1 MGAGFNPPPVVL
13 LYGLCYNLNVMQRAK
28 INLIFTCLV
37 AILVLVPGIGCAV
50 PKIEITPAPAPAPAP
65 NPTPAPAPAQPPE
78 PINPSWTPPPTA
90 PAVNATLALPNIA
103 DVVTRVKPSV
113 VSINTEVVSLDF
125 FNRPFTQQGA
135 GSGWILDESGIIV
148 TNNHV
153 VEGASSITVTMDDGS
168 TYTVD
173 QSAVFTDVLNDLAI
187 IKIDDRNL
195 PAVAVGDSKSL
206 RVGEWV
212 VAIGNALG
220 QGIRATE
227 GIISRQGVSIPVAPG
242 QTLYDLIETTAAINP
257 GNSGGP
263 LVNLAGEVIGITSA
277 KIATVGVEGM
287 GYAISTE
294 TAIPIIEE
302 LITSGYVTRP
312 WLGVVLYTVD
322 QFAIARYDLPVE
334 SGVLITQVVQGSP
347 ADRAGLKP
355 GDVITRF
362 AGKDIATAED
372 MIRGIHLSEIGQK
385 IPVTYWRGKVDYDTE
400 VIPTESP
407 PP

>member
-1 MGAGFNPPPVVL
+1 M
-13 LYGLCYNLNVMQRAK
+13 
-28 INLIFTCLV
+28 V
-37 AILVLVPGIGCAV
+37 AI
-50 PKIEITPAPAPAPAP
+50 T
-65 NPTPAPAPAQPPE
+65 
-78 PINPSWTPPPTA
+78 
-90 PAVNATLALPNIA
+90 
-103 DVVTRVKPSV
+103 
-113 VSINTEVVSLDF
+113 TEVVSFDF

-135 GSGWILDESGIIV
+135 GSGWILDKNGIIV

-153 VEGASSITVTMDDGS
+153 VEGASSITVTMDDGR
-168 TYTVD
+168 TFTVD
-173 QSAVFTDVLNDLAI
+173 QSAVFTDSLNDLAI
-187 IKIDDRNL
+187 IKINAPDL
-195 PAVAVGDSKSL
+195 PPVTVGDSTPL

-212 VAIGNALG
+212 IAIGNALG

-263 LVNLAGEVIGITSA
+263 LVNMAGEVIGITSA
-277 KIATVGVEGM
+277 KIAMSGVEGM

-294 TAIPIIEE
+294 TAVPIIEE
-302 LITSGYVTRP
+302 LITNGYVTRP

-322 QFAIARYDLPVE
+322 QFAVARYDLAVE
-334 SGVLITQVVQGSP
+334 SGVLITQVVQNSP
-347 ADRAGLKP
+347 ADKAGLKP

-372 MIRGIHLSEIGQK
+372 MIRAIHLSAIGQR
-385 IPVTYWRGKVDYDTE
+385 IPVTYWREKAEMTTE
-400 VIPTESP
+400 VIPSESP

>member
-1 MGAGFNPPPVVL
+1 MGRQKTSFILTLFMVIL
-13 LYGLCYNLNVMQRAK
+13 M
-28 INLIFTCLV
+28 
-37 AILVLVPGIGCAV
+37 LVLSVGCAV
-50 PKIEITPAPAPAPAP
+50 PEITITPAPAPSPPSAPAP
-65 NPTPAPAPAQPPE
+65 TQPPQ
-78 PINPSWTPPPTA
+78 PINPAWAPPPTA
-90 PAVNATLALPNIA
+90 PTGNATLILPNIA
-103 DVVTRVKPSV
+103 DVVAKVKPSV
-113 VSINTEVVSLDF
+113 VAINTEVVSLDF

-135 GSGWILDESGIIV
+135 GSGWILDRNGIIV

-173 QSAVFTDVLNDLAI
+173 QSAVFTDSLNDLAI
-187 IKIDDRNL
+187 IKINAQNL
-195 PAVAVGDSKSL
+195 PAVTVGDSAAL

-227 GIISRQGVSIPVAPG
+227 GIISRQGVAIPVAPG

-294 TAIPIIEE
+294 TALPIIEE
-302 LITSGYVTRP
+302 LITNGYVTRP

-322 QFAIARYDLPVE
+322 QFAVARYELAVE
-334 SGVLITQVVQGSP
+334 SGVLITQVVQDSP
-347 ADRAGLKP
+347 ADIAGLKP

-362 AGKDIATAED
+362 AGREIATADD
-372 MIRGIHLSEIGQK
+372 MIRAIHLAEIGQK
-385 IPVTYWRGKVDYDTE
+385 VPTTYWRGKAEYTTE
-400 VIPTESP
+400 VIPIESP
-407 PP
+407 PR

>member
-1 MGAGFNPPPVVL
+1 MRRVKTNFIL
-13 LYGLCYNLNVMQRAK
+13 T
-28 INLIFTCLV
+28 LITVIF
-37 AILVLVPGIGCAV
+37 ILVLAVGCAV
-50 PKIEITPAPAPAPAP
+50 PEVTITPAPAPSLS
-65 NPTPAPAPAQPPE
+65 PAPAPAPPPT
-78 PINPSWTPPPTA
+78 PINPAWTPPPTA
-90 PAVNATLALPNIA
+90 PSGNITLILPNIV
-103 DVVTRVKPSV
+103 DVVARVKPSV
-113 VSINTEVVSLDF
+113 VAITTEVVTFDF

-135 GSGWILDESGIIV
+135 GSGWILDKNGIIV

-153 VEGASSITVTMDDGS
+153 VEGAGSITVTMENGN
-168 TYTVD
+168 TFTVG
-173 QSAVFTDVLNDLAI
+173 QSAVFTDSLNDLAI
-187 IKIDDRNL
+187 IKIDAQNL
-195 PAVAVGDSKSL
+195 PAVTVGDSAAL

-227 GIISRQGVSIPVAPG
+227 GIISRKGVSIPVAPG

-287 GYAISTE
+287 GYVISME
-294 TAIPIIEE
+294 TAIPITQE
-302 LITSGYVTRP
+302 LITNGYVVRP
-312 WLGVVLYTVD
+312 WLGVVLYSVD
-322 QFAIARYDLPVE
+322 QFAVARYDLAVE
-334 SGVLITQVVQGSP
+334 SGVLITQVVQDSP

-362 AGKDIATAED
+362 AGKDIVTAED
-372 MIRGIHLSEIGQK
+372 MIRTIHLSQIGQK
-385 IPVTYWRGKVDYDTE
+385 VPVTYWRGKAEYNTE
-400 VIPTESP
+400 VILTESP

>member
-1 MGAGFNPPPVVL
+1 MWRIKPSLILTL
-13 LYGLCYNLNVMQRAK
+13 LV
-28 INLIFTCLV
+28 T
-37 AILVLVPGIGCAV
+37 ILVLVLSVGCAV
-50 PKIEITPAPAPAPAP
+50 PQVEITPAPAPSPI
-65 NPTPAPAPAQPPE
+65 PAPAPAEPPT
-78 PINPSWTPPPTA
+78 PINPTWTPPPTA
-90 PAVNATLALPNIA
+90 PPGSVSLALPNIA
-103 DVVTRVKPSV
+103 DVVAKVKPSV
-113 VSINTEVVSLDF
+113 VAITTEVVSLDF

-135 GSGWILDESGIIV
+135 GSGWILDENGIIV

-153 VEGASSITVTMDDGS
+153 VEGASTITVTMDDGN
-168 TYTVD
+168 TFTVD
-173 QSAVFTDVLNDLAI
+173 QSSVFTDGLNDLAI
-187 IKIDDRNL
+187 VKIDAQNL
-195 PAVAVGDSKSL
+195 PAVSVGDSNAL

-227 GIISRQGVSIPVAPG
+227 GIISRQGVAIPVTQG
-242 QTLYDLIETTAAINP
+242 QTLYDLLETTAAINP

-302 LITSGYVTRP
+302 LITNGYVIRP

-322 QFAIARYDLPVE
+322 QFAVARYDLPVE
-334 SGVLITQVVQGSP
+334 SGVLITQVIQDSP

-362 AGKDIATAED
+362 AGKDVATAED
-372 MIRGIHLSEIGQK
+372 MIRAIHLAEIGQK
-385 IPVTYWRGKVDYDTE
+385 IPVTYWRGKAEYNTE
-400 VIPTESP
+400 VSPSESP
-407 PP
+407 PS

>member
-1 MGAGFNPPPVVL
+1 MGHIKANLILTFLIAIVL
-13 LYGLCYNLNVMQRAK
+13 LLSA
-28 INLIFTCLV
+28 
-37 AILVLVPGIGCAV
+37 GCAV
-50 PKIEITPAPAPAPAP
+50 PEITITPAPAPS
-65 NPTPAPAPAQPPE
+65 PTPAPAPAQPPQ
-78 PINPSWTPPPTA
+78 PINPTWTPPPTA
-90 PAVNATLALPNIA
+90 PSGNISLALPNIA
-103 DVVTRVKPSV
+103 DVVAKVKPSV
-113 VSINTEVVSLDF
+113 VAITTEVVSLDF

-135 GSGWILDESGIIV
+135 GSGWILDKNGIIV

-153 VEGASSITVTMDDGS
+153 VEGASAITVTMDDGH
-168 TYTVD
+168 TFTVD
-173 QSAVFTDVLNDLAI
+173 QSVVFTDSLNDLAI
-187 IKIDDRNL
+187 IKIDAQNL
-195 PAVAVGDSKSL
+195 PAVTVGDSKAL

-227 GIISRQGVSIPVAPG
+227 GIISRQGVAIPVAPG

-287 GYAISTE
+287 GYVISTE

-302 LITSGYVTRP
+302 LITNGYVIRP
-312 WLGVVLYTVD
+312 WLGVVLYTVN
-322 QFAIARYDLPVE
+322 QFAIARYELGVE

-347 ADRAGLKP
+347 ADKAGLKP

-362 AGKDIATAED
+362 AGREIATAED
-372 MIRGIHLSEIGQK
+372 MIRAIHFSEIGQK
-385 IPVTYWRGKVDYDTE
+385 VPVTYWRGKAEFNTE
-400 VIPTESP
+400 VTPIESP
-407 PP
+407 PR